1 MTTLLKTEFGVKN
14 PHKLLR
20 DLKQIGNLSP
30 KSLRKVF
37 EDTPKERFDI
47 EIVKKYVDYVY
58 NHPNKTQLYY
68 TPEYWM
74 YRKNISYE
82 EAVELVAQ
90 QKRDKSPSKEGY
102 IKRYGEE
109 KGLKLFEE
117 FQKISSYSSSDEWFK
132 EKYGDDWENKKII
145 SNRRKSKRCVEYWTF
160 RGFTEDEAKQKV
172 SLYQKSTSG
181 VHRDYYRN
189 QGYSE
194 DEIDIIINQIKKK
207 NYKKNIKIKKNYM
220 KI

>member
-1 MTTLLKTEFGVKN
+1 MKIKMTTLLKTEFGVKN

-145 SNRRKSKRCVEYWTF
+145 SNLV
-160 RGFTEDEAKQKV
+160 
-172 SLYQKSTSG
+172 
-181 VHRDYYRN
+181 
-189 QGYSE
+189 
-194 DEIDIIINQIKKK
+194 
-207 NYKKNIKIKKNYM
+207 KNIKPENIENLKRFNSNGYEIASKNRIIKRKERDQKYIKEVMLLSSHKNNM
-220 KI
+220 ILTKK